1 MQVLGVGQ
9 DPRGLVWTR
18 QQPGVP
24 EPCPRGSIRVR
35 RLGPPRESVRPAPVP
50 RVARER
56 RAESASPASAL
67 PDTRSRQRGSES
79 FGVRGLESRSGSVG
93 LNVAQVPFPR
103 VGRSGSVGLNVAQV
117 PFPRVGR

>member
-56 RAESASPASAL
+56 GEL
-67 PDTRSRQRGSES
+67 SRQAQHPPCLTRGPVSAAP
-79 FGVRGLESRSGSVG
+79 SRSGSVG
-93 LNVAQVPFPR
+93 LR
-103 VGRSGSVGLNVAQV
+103 VVRG
-117 PFPRVGR
+117 P